1 MRYIQLAVIAVM
13 AAASGI
19 VAGDSVGFVT
29 HTELQAVNQYG
40 SGTYTATDKVIFEGI
55 VINSPEEMLD
65 PTPGGV
71 GMGGQW
77 QVYVQGEGDDHAGT
91 AVWFG
96 QNYGIVTSGES
107 YTEQEYLDELYRIN
121 HDPNT
126 AYVFNVGDRVRVA
139 GSYKFYKGKTN
150 LNEKHEVDP
159 YYDFQI
165 ELVTPAAGVPTA
177 ESVSLNMLKDGNND
191 YIFDPN
197 RVYGCEYYQ
206 GRLVRVENVTITD
219 PEKWGPGETLTLSDN
234 SGRTFDLLLGRG
246 EGFTRYECPEG
257 VIDVIGILD
266 QEATTYFPCMD
277 GYRLWVTN
285 YDGNGLVLTDR
296 GYQRG
301 NLGGDINGDYTVDL
315 MDLAEMSRNWLEYI
329 SGL

>member
-1 MRYIQLAVIAVM
+1 MRYVQLAVIVVM